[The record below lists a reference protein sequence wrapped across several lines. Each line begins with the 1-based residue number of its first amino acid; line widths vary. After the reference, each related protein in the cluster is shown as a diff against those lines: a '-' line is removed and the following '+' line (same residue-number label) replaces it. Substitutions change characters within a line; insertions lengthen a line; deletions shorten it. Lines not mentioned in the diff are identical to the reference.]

1 MTVTAT
7 PASASILTSRPAP
20 VQQESRWWGVSL
32 YFGCTAL
39 YFGIACL
46 LGLRYNLF
54 DPDAASRVANAGFVF
69 MSRYPH
75 LSAIGFVWNPL
86 PSLIEIP
93 FMWLS
98 PLWPPLKTHS
108 LAGPAQSALLMAG
121 AVMMVRGIALDR
133 GVGRWWRW
141 LAVAGFALHPV
152 IITYGQSGLSE
163 SGELVCLLWAIRYL
177 LRWLDEGS
185 IKDLTFAGIAM
196 AGGYLSRYEFVIATA
211 GAAALVGLV
220 TLIRN
225 PAGSRFTSAMISAVV
240 LIMPIAVTFIIWAIA
255 GWVLADELFAQLS
268 SRYGNAAQVA
278 NALAHQGG
286 VKPAYTAWPSIGGK
300 LFTMQPLVVIAAGIA
315 VFWALVRRRFD
326 LLVPLVVIGPILLF
340 AAYGQHKPT
349 TFGFFRFYITAIPLV
364 TCISLVCWTPRSP
377 SKDTAKPPARW
388 DMQRI
393 TGMTLIF
400 LSVFVATPV
409 TAANMLDRKIG
420 DPQLQY
426 ALSSVLFPDRF
437 TTKEIWFRRVN
448 ANEAQLAKFFD
459 DQHLPPGSV
468 LMDTA
473 NTWGIWLKSKD
484 TKQFVITSDYD
495 FTNALNRPYD
505 RGVKYIVVS
514 SPQNYNED
522 AISTRYPSLW
532 ATGAGFA
539 VPILS
544 VAGPEGKDGYRV
556 YEVIKPAEP
565 ARR

>member
-1 MTVTAT
+1 M
-7 PASASILTSRPAP
+7 P
-20 VQQESRWWGVSL
+20 VKRESRWWGVALFFSCSAF
-32 YFGCTAL
+32 YFGV
-39 YFGIACL
+39 ACL

-98 PLWPPLKTHS
+98 QFWPPLKTNS

-121 AVMMVRGIALDR
+121 AVMMLRGIAFDR

-141 LAVAGFALHPV
+141 LAVAGFTLHPV
-152 IITYGQSGLSE
+152 IVTYGQSGLSE
-163 SGELVCLLWAIRYL
+163 SGEIICLLWAIRYL
-177 LRWLDEGS
+177 LRWLDDGS
-185 IKDLTFAGIAM
+185 IKDLTFAGMAM

-211 GAAALVGLV
+211 GAAALVGFI
-220 TLIRN
+220 TLIRT
-225 PAGSRFTSAMISAVV
+225 PAGHRFTHAMISSVV

-286 VKPAYTAWPSIGGK
+286 VKPAYTALPSIGGK
-300 LFTMQPLVVIAAGIA
+300 LFTMQPLVVVAGGIA
-315 VFWALVRRRFD
+315 VFWALVRRKFD

-364 TCISLVCWTPRSP
+364 TCISLICWTPTKDPAAPP
-377 SKDTAKPPARW
+377 SRW
-388 DMQRI
+388 EPQRL
-393 TGMTLIF
+393 TGIALMLI
-400 LSVFVATPV
+400 SVFVATPV

-426 ALSSVLFPDRF
+426 ALSSVLFPERF
-437 TTKEIWFRRVN
+437 TTKDIWFRRVN
-448 ANEAQLAKFFD
+448 ANEARLAKFFD

-473 NTWGIWLKSKD
+473 NTWGIWLKATD

-505 RGVKYIVVS
+505 HGVRYIVVS

-532 ATGAGFA
+532 ATGAGIA

-556 YEVIKPAEP
+556 YEVIKPPE
-565 ARR
+565 RGGR